1 MYGGNE
7 GAMKAAAHE
16 LKGLR
21 AFAAGYAPSAVAGGV
36 PDPSAPPE
44 VKPEVFGT
52 TTKLAAPSSVDGK
65 AVNELTPMGSLRCPL
80 MAVVDFRGFRCVACC
95 ALPIGGSTLI
105 YGSDDQVRQ
114 ADHRPSLPRV
124 NTRCSRLFALQA
136 TTVHSDP
143 EAVVQM
149 EAAASTLGLAPHL
162 VGPHGAD
169 DSKLVQVVGPA
180 DIEIHRGKDKR
191 L

>member
-36 PDPSAPPE
+36 PDPSAPPD
-44 VKPEVFGT
+44 VKPEVFGA

-114 ADHRPSLPRV
+114 AAHRQRQHAMLTRV
-124 NTRCSRLFALQA
+124 ARQA